1 MTKEICKNCVHAKP
15 SYKCS
20 ICEIAGKKV
29 KQQDSCEN
37 WRKKE

>member
-1 MTKEICKNCVHAKP
+1 MKEIYKNCVHAKP
-15 SYKCS
+15 SYKS
-20 ICEIAGKKV
+20 SVCEITKKKV